1 MATIKD
7 IAKLADVSPATV
19 SRVLNHDPNL
29 RVNNETKLRIFN
41 AAEELEYTKKRNVSN
56 VVSTQMNIAIVDWY
70 SEAALIEDPYYLYLM
85 TVVEKYCTEM
95 NYNTFKILNINGK
108 YTNTVDLKPDGMIAI
123 GRFPMDEVEQLQQI
137 TDNIVFLD
145 SAPDDAHYDSIL
157 PNSALGTKQAL
168 EYLYELGHRKIAYV
182 GGCVVDNWRMK
193 GQDEREEYYRY
204 FMKSHD
210 IFSEELIYIGKK
222 LSFSEGS
229 KSAQKLLASEIQP
242 TAIVCGN
249 DTVATAVVNTL
260 ETAGKSIPGDYSIIG
275 FNDLP
280 NVRHL
285 NPPLT
290 TVRIPIEDIAEI
302 AVNIIAFNRK
312 RKYKSPQKIHVA
324 TILQVRNSC
333 ASVK

>member
-7 IAKLADVSPATV
+7 IAKLANVSQATV

-41 AAEELEYTKKRNVSN
+41 AAEELEYTKKGNLSSVSN
-56 VVSTQMNIAIVDWY
+56 NQMNIAIVDWY
-70 SEAALIEDPYYLYLM
+70 SESDLIEDPYYLYLM

-108 YTNTVDLKPDGMIAI
+108 YTNSVDLSPDGMIAI
-123 GRFPMDEVEQLQQI
+123 GRFPLSEIEQLQSF

-145 SAPDDAHYDSIL
+145 SSPDDGKYDSIL
-157 PNSALGTKQAL
+157 PNSSLGTKQAL
-168 EYLYELGHRKIAYV
+168 EYLYELGHTKIAYV
-182 GGCVVDNWRMK
+182 GGEVVNDLRMK
-193 GQDEREEYYRY
+193 GRDEREDYYRL
-204 FMKSHD
+204 FMKLNNIYEED
-210 IFSEELIYIGKK
+210 FIFIGTK

-229 KSAQKLLASEIQP
+229 RLTQKMLAGELQP
-242 TAIVCGN
+242 TAILCGN
-249 DTVATAVVNTL
+249 DTVATAVLNTI
-260 ETAGKSIPGDYSIIG
+260 ETAGKRVPEDYSIIG

-290 TVRIPIEDIAEI
+290 TVRIPIADIAEI

-312 RKYKSPQKIHVA
+312 RKFKSPQKIHVA
-324 TILQVRNSC
+324 TSLQIRNSC
-333 ASVK
+333 ISIK

>member
-29 RVNNETKLRIFN
+29 RVNTETKLRVFN
-41 AAEELEYTKKRNVSN
+41 AAEELEYTKKRNANSII
-56 VVSTQMNIAIVDWY
+56 SSQMNIAIVDWY

-95 NYNTFKILNINGK
+95 NYNTFKILKINGAC
-108 YTNTVDLKPDGMIAI
+108 TNTVDLKPDGMIAI
-123 GRFPMDEVEQLQQI
+123 GRFPMDEVAQLQQI

-145 SAPDDAHYDSIL
+145 SAPDDMNFDSIL

-182 GGCVVDNWRMK
+182 GGEVVNDWRMK
-193 GQDEREEYYRY
+193 GIDEREEYYRF
-204 FMKSHD
+204 FMKSHN
-210 IFSEELIYIGKK
+210 IFDENLIYIGKK
-222 LSFSEGS
+222 LSFPEGS
-229 KSAQKLLASEIQP
+229 KLTQQLLKSDIQP
-242 TAIVCGN
+242 TAILCGN

-260 ETAGKSIPGDYSIIG
+260 ETAGKSIPSDYSVIG

-324 TILQVRNSC
+324 TSLQVRNSC
-333 ASVK
+333 SRLK

>member
-7 IAKLADVSPATV
+7 IAKLSEVSQTTV
-19 SRVLNHDPNL
+19 SRVLNHDPNI

-41 AAEELEYTKKRNVSN
+41 AAEELEYTKKRNLSSVSN
-56 VVSTQMNIAIVDWY
+56 SQMNIAIVDWY
-70 SEAALIEDPYYLYLM
+70 SESDLIEDPYYLYLM

-108 YTNTVDLKPDGMIAI
+108 YTNTVDLSANGMIAI
-123 GRFPMDEVEQLQQI
+123 GRFPLSEIEQLQRI
-137 TDNIVFLD
+137 TNNIVFLD
-145 SAPDDAHYDSIL
+145 SSPDDGTYDSIL
-157 PNSALGTKQAL
+157 PNSSLGTKQAL
-168 EYLYELGHRKIAYV
+168 EYLYNLGHRKIAYI
-182 GGCVVDNWRMK
+182 GGEVVNDLRMK
-193 GQDEREEYYRY
+193 GRDEREDYYRY
-204 FMKSHD
+204 FMKAHK
-210 IFSEELIYIGKK
+210 IYNEALLYIGGK
-222 LSFSEGS
+222 LSYPEGS
-229 KSAQKLLASEIQP
+229 RLTQKLLTASIPP
-242 TAIVCGN
+242 TAILCGN

-260 ETAGKSIPGDYSIIG
+260 ETAGKRVPEDYSVIG

-312 RKYKSPQKIHVA
+312 RKFKSPQKIHVA
-324 TILQVRNSC
+324 TTLQIRNSC
-333 ASVK
+333 MQLK

>member
-7 IAKLADVSPATV
+7 IAKLADVSQATV
-19 SRVLNHDPNL
+19 SRVLNHDPNI

-41 AAEELEYTKKRNVSN
+41 AAEELEYTKKRNFSSVSN
-56 VVSTQMNIAIVDWY
+56 NQMNIAIVDWY
-70 SEAALIEDPYYLYLM
+70 TESALIEDPYYLYLM

-95 NYNTFKILNINGK
+95 NYNTFKLLNINGK
-108 YTNTVDLKPDGMIAI
+108 YTNTVDLVPDGMIAI
-123 GRFPMDEVEQLQQI
+123 GRFPMVEVKQLQRI

-145 SAPDDAHYDSIL
+145 SSPDDASYDSIL
-157 PNSALGTKQAL
+157 PNSALGAKQAL
-168 EYLYELGHRKIAYV
+168 EYLYKLGHRKIAYV
-182 GGCVVDNWRMK
+182 GGEVVNDLRVK
-193 GQDEREEYYRY
+193 GTDEREDYYRF
-204 FMKSHD
+204 FMKSND
-210 IFSEELIYIGKK
+210 IFDKDLIYIGEK

-229 KSAQKLLASEIQP
+229 RLTQQLLASKIQP
-242 TAIVCGN
+242 TAILCGN

-260 ETAGKSIPGDYSIIG
+260 ETAGKHVPNDYSIIG

-312 RKYKSPQKIHVA
+312 RKFKSPQKIHVA
-324 TILQVRNSC
+324 TSLQIRSSC
-333 ASVK
+333 IALK